1 MGARNIDEEGIT
13 LKDKIKVLIELQN
26 CDDRIQR
33 LQDRKMQGPK
43 RIQALSDE
51 LETVSRGFAED
62 EERLEAIQSER
73 RSLEGEVEDLEAKV
87 QKGNEKLS
95 SIKSNKEY
103 TAALKEIEGYKKKKA
118 ALEDQLI
125 RQMEELD
132 LVKERCRAN
141 HEELETLQEK
151 FEQDKKAVQQDLIEI
166 DQALKGLE
174 QERDR
179 IAAKADPQLLG
190 HYRLVRERIGSH
202 AVSPV
207 VGGVCMT
214 CNMGIPPQMF
224 NELMKCLELT
234 SCPHCNR
241 IIYWGDDAHFQDLTK
256 S

>member
-1 MGARNIDEEGIT
+1 

-26 CDDRIQR
+26 CDNRIQS
-33 LQDRKMQGPK
+33 LQARKRQGPS

-51 LETVSRGFAED
+51 MENVSRGFRED
-62 EERLEAIQSER
+62 EERLDAIKSER
-73 RSLEGEVEDLEAKV
+73 RALEQEVEDLDTKL

-95 SIKSNKEY
+95 NIKSNKEY
-103 TAALKEIEGYKKKKA
+103 SAALKEIEGYKKKKA

-125 RQMEELD
+125 QQMEELE
-132 LVKERCRAN
+132 LVTERCKAN
-141 HEELETLQEK
+141 SEQLETLQQQFEK
-151 FEQDKKAVQQDLIEI
+151 DKKVVQDELVGIEKELNALEKERAAV
-166 DQALKGLE
+166 A
-174 QERDR
+174 R
-179 IAAKADPQLLG
+179 KADPQFLG
-190 HYRLVRERIGSH
+190 HYQLVRERIGSH

-207 VGGVCMT
+207 IGGVCKS